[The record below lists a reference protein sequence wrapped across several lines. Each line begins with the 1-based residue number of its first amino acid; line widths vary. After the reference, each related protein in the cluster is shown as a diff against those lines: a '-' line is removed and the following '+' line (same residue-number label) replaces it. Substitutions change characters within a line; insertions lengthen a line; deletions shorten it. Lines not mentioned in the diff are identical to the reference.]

1 MLQYVVPFVIALV
14 VSYALTPSVK
24 KLAIKIGAVDRP
36 NARKVHTHVIPRL
49 GGLAIYIGFMAAVLF
64 CVPLQHELVGM
75 LLGCTAIVAVGIW
88 DDICNIPAKVKLV
101 GQILAACIPIAFG
114 IQIEWLTNPF
124 GDIIVLPE
132 LIAIPVT
139 IFWIIGFTNTVN
151 LIDGL
156 DGLAA
161 GVAFIASISM
171 FLLAYNLNQFLPA
184 LVIVSMAGAA
194 LGFLQYNFNPAKIFM
209 GDTGSMLLVYTLS
222 VAAVLGL
229 VKTAATVA
237 LVVPIIAL
245 GLPILDTTFAIIRR
259 KMSGVPIFQP
269 DKGHLHHR
277 LLALGMT
284 QKQAVLIMYFVSMIL
299 GIVALFVA
307 NVNYKTGI
315 GKTHWHIAQINDRF
329 YPQAVVGGIGCLI
342 RRFFD
347 YDQGNDCIRYAAGS
361 HQDGACRTGI
371 TETCRQDPDHRRR
384 YGPAS
389 PDARP
394 GPGSLPDYAGL

>member
-49 GGLAIYIGFMAAVLF
+49 GGLAIYICFMAAVLF

-101 GQILAACIPIAFG
+101 GQILAACIPVAFG

-209 GDTGSMLLVYTLS
+209 GDTGSMLLGYTLS

-307 NVNYKTGI
+307 NVSYKTGI
-315 GKTHWHIAQINDRF
+315 VTVLVVL
-329 YPQAVVGGIGCLI
+329 AVII
-342 RRFFD
+342 
-347 YDQGNDCIRYAAGS
+347 Y
-361 HQDGACRTGI
+361 
-371 TETCRQDPDHRRR
+371 
-384 YGPAS
+384 
-389 PDARP
+389 
-394 GPGSLPDYAGL
+394 

>member
-88 DDICNIPAKVKLV
+88 AAICNIPAKVKLV

-209 GDTGSMLLVYTLS
+209 GDTGSMLLGYTLS

-307 NVNYKTGI
+307 NVSYKTGI
-315 GKTHWHIAQINDRF
+315 VTVLVVLAVIIYSAKRIGILRKSTTDSTHKQ
-329 YPQAVVGGIGCLI
+329 
-342 RRFFD
+342 
-347 YDQGNDCIRYAAGS
+347 
-361 HQDGACRTGI
+361 
-371 TETCRQDPDHRRR
+371 
-384 YGPAS
+384 
-389 PDARP
+389 
-394 GPGSLPDYAGL
+394 

>member
-14 VSYALTPSVK
+14 VSYLLTPSVK

-101 GQILAACIPIAFG
+101 GQILAACIPIVFG

-132 LIAIPVT
+132 IIAIPVT

-209 GDTGSMLLVYTLS
+209 GDTGSMLLGYTLS

-307 NVNYKTGI
+307 NVSYKTGI
-315 GKTHWHIAQINDRF
+315 VTVLVVLAVIIYSAKRIGILRKSTTDSTHKQ
-329 YPQAVVGGIGCLI
+329 
-342 RRFFD
+342 
-347 YDQGNDCIRYAAGS
+347 
-361 HQDGACRTGI
+361 
-371 TETCRQDPDHRRR
+371 
-384 YGPAS
+384 
-389 PDARP
+389 
-394 GPGSLPDYAGL
+394 

>member
-14 VSYALTPSVK
+14 VSYLLTPSVK

-132 LIAIPVT
+132 IIAIPVT

-161 GVAFIASISM
+161 GVSFIASISM
-171 FLLAYNLNQFLPA
+171 FLMAVSMNQYLPA
-184 LVIVSMAGAA
+184 MIIISMAGAA

-209 GDTGSMLLVYTLS
+209 GDTGSMLLGYTMA
-222 VAAVLGL
+222 VTAVLGL
-229 VKTAATVA
+229 VKTAATIA
-237 LVVPIIAL
+237 LVVPVIAL
-245 GLPILDTTFAIIRR
+245 GLPILDTLFAIVRR
-259 KMSGVPIFQP
+259 KMSGVPIFTP

-277 LLALGMT
+277 LLALGLT
-284 QKQAVLIMYFVSMIL
+284 QKQAVLIMYCVSAVL
-299 GIVALFVA
+299 GLVALFVA
-307 NVNYKTGI
+307 SVNYKTGI
-315 GKTHWHIAQINDRF
+315 LTVAIVLAVIIYSAKRIGILHKTTNSTHKQ
-329 YPQAVVGGIGCLI
+329 
-342 RRFFD
+342 
-347 YDQGNDCIRYAAGS
+347 
-361 HQDGACRTGI
+361 
-371 TETCRQDPDHRRR
+371 
-384 YGPAS
+384 
-389 PDARP
+389 
-394 GPGSLPDYAGL
+394 

>member
-1 MLQYVVPFVIALV
+1 MLQYVVPFIIALV
-14 VSYALTPSVK
+14 VSYLLTPGVK
-24 KLAIKIGAVDRP
+24 KVAIKVGAVDRP

-64 CVPLQHELVGM
+64 CVPLHRELIGM
-75 LLGCTAIVAVGIW
+75 LLGCTAIVAIGIW
-88 DDICNIPAKVKLV
+88 DDICNIPARVKLV
-101 GQILAACIPIAFG
+101 GQIAAACIPVAFG

-124 GDIIVLPE
+124 GDILVLPE
-132 LIAIPVT
+132 FIAIPVT

-171 FLLAYNLNQFLPA
+171 FLLAVNLNQFLPA
-184 LVIVSMAGAA
+184 LIIVSMAGAA

-209 GDTGSMLLVYTLS
+209 GDTGSMLLGYTLAVS
-222 VAAVLGL
+222 AVLGL

-259 KMSGVPIFQP
+259 RMSGVPIFQP

-307 NVNYKTGI
+307 NVSYQTGI
-315 GKTHWHIAQINDRF
+315 VTVLVVL
-329 YPQAVVGGIGCLI
+329 AVIIYSAKRIGIL
-342 RRFFD
+342 RKSTTDSTRK
-347 YDQGNDCIRYAAGS
+347 
-361 HQDGACRTGI
+361 
-371 TETCRQDPDHRRR
+371 P
-384 YGPAS
+384 
-389 PDARP
+389 
-394 GPGSLPDYAGL
+394 

>member
-209 GDTGSMLLVYTLS
+209 GDTGSMLLGYTLS

-284 QKQAVLIMYFVSMIL
+284 QKQVVLIMYFVSMIL

-307 NVNYKTGI
+307 NVSYKTGI
-315 GKTHWHIAQINDRF
+315 VTVLVVLAVIIYSAKRIGILRKSTTDSTHKQ
-329 YPQAVVGGIGCLI
+329 
-342 RRFFD
+342 
-347 YDQGNDCIRYAAGS
+347 
-361 HQDGACRTGI
+361 
-371 TETCRQDPDHRRR
+371 
-384 YGPAS
+384 
-389 PDARP
+389 
-394 GPGSLPDYAGL
+394 

>member
-209 GDTGSMLLVYTLS
+209 GDTGSMLLGYTLS

-299 GIVALFVA
+299 GIVALIVA
-307 NVNYKTGI
+307 NVSYKTGI
-315 GKTHWHIAQINDRF
+315 VTVLVVLAVIIYSAKRIGLLRKSTTDSTHKQ
-329 YPQAVVGGIGCLI
+329 
-342 RRFFD
+342 
-347 YDQGNDCIRYAAGS
+347 
-361 HQDGACRTGI
+361 
-371 TETCRQDPDHRRR
+371 
-384 YGPAS
+384 
-389 PDARP
+389 
-394 GPGSLPDYAGL
+394 

>member
-1 MLQYVVPFVIALV
+1 MLQYVVPFIIALV
-14 VSYALTPSVK
+14 VSYLLTPGVK
-24 KLAIKIGAVDRP
+24 KVAIKVGAVDRP

-64 CVPLQHELVGM
+64 CVPLHHELIGM
-75 LLGCTAIVAVGIW
+75 LLGCTAIVAIGIW
-88 DDICNIPAKVKLV
+88 DDICNIPARVKLV
-101 GQILAACIPIAFG
+101 GQIAAACIPVAFG

-124 GDIIVLPE
+124 GDILVLPE
-132 LIAIPVT
+132 VIAVPLT

-171 FLLAYNLNQFLPA
+171 FLLAVNLNQFLPA
-184 LVIVSMAGAA
+184 LIIVSMAGAA

-209 GDTGSMLLVYTLS
+209 GDTGSMLLGYTLAVS
-222 VAAVLGL
+222 AVLGL

-259 KMSGVPIFQP
+259 RMSGVPIFQP

-307 NVNYKTGI
+307 NVSYQTGI
-315 GKTHWHIAQINDRF
+315 VTVLVVL
-329 YPQAVVGGIGCLI
+329 AVIIYSAKRIGILHKSTTDST
-342 RRFFD
+342 RK
-347 YDQGNDCIRYAAGS
+347 
-361 HQDGACRTGI
+361 
-371 TETCRQDPDHRRR
+371 P
-384 YGPAS
+384 
-389 PDARP
+389 
-394 GPGSLPDYAGL
+394 

>member
-1 MLQYVVPFVIALV
+1 MFAYAFTFLVALAVTFV
-14 VSYALTPSVK
+14 LTPVVK
-24 KLAIKIGAVDRP
+24 NFAIRIGAVDKP
-36 NARKVHTHVIPRL
+36 DARKVHHGLVPRL
-49 GGLAIYIGFMAAVLF
+49 GGLAIYAGFMVSAITTIGFTYEM
-64 CVPLQHELVGM
+64 
-75 LLGCTAIVAVGIW
+75 VGIMAGATFLIIVGVA
-88 DDICNIPAKVKLV
+88 DDVVSLRPKVKLL
-101 GQILAACIPIAFG
+101 GQIIAA
-114 IQIEWLTNPF
+114 
-124 GDIIVLPE
+124 
-132 LIAIPVT
+132 AIPVVIFNINIDWINVPWHGIVYLPAVISIPLT

-209 GDTGSMLLVYTLS
+209 GDTGSMLLGYTLS

-307 NVNYKTGI
+307 NVSYKTGI
-315 GKTHWHIAQINDRF
+315 VTVLVVLAVIIYSAKRIGILRKSTTDSTHKQ
-329 YPQAVVGGIGCLI
+329 
-342 RRFFD
+342 
-347 YDQGNDCIRYAAGS
+347 
-361 HQDGACRTGI
+361 
-371 TETCRQDPDHRRR
+371 
-384 YGPAS
+384 
-389 PDARP
+389 
-394 GPGSLPDYAGL
+394 

>member
-14 VSYALTPSVK
+14 VSYLLTPSVK

-132 LIAIPVT
+132 IIAIPVT

-209 GDTGSMLLVYTLS
+209 GDTGSTFLGYILAVVSIQGLFKFYTIIS
-222 VAAVLGL
+222 FAVPFLM
-229 VKTAATVA
+229 
-237 LVVPIIAL
+237 L
-245 GLPILDTTFAIIRR
+245 GLPIFDTCFAFIRR
-259 KMSGVPIFQP
+259 IAHGQSPMHADRSHV
-269 DKGHLHHR
+269 HHR
-277 LLALGMT
+277 LIDMGFN
-284 QKQAVLIMYFVSMIL
+284 QKQAVAIL
-299 GIVALFVA
+299 YAISATLGL
-307 NVNYKTGI
+307 T
-315 GKTHWHIAQINDRF
+315 
-329 YPQAVVGGIGCLI
+329 AVVLTSSGEVKAVVLL
-342 RRFFD
+342 
-347 YDQGNDCIRYAAGS
+347 AAVLAAILV
-361 HQDGACRTGI
+361 GACI
-371 TETCRQDPDHRRR
+371 I
-384 YGPAS
+384 YGAEHWGKHPQEQKKHKNEA
-389 PDARP
+389 AQEEKNKHE
-394 GPGSLPDYAGL
+394 

>member
-184 LVIVSMAGAA
+184 LVIVSVDEKKAA
-194 LGFLQYNFNPAKIFM
+194 ETCKNA
-209 GDTGSMLLVYTLS
+209 D
-222 VAAVLGL
+222 
-229 VKTAATVA
+229 
-237 LVVPIIAL
+237 PIIAL
-245 GLPILDTTFAIIRR
+245 SYLELYAASLGLGTVWDGFAVALAQHFPKIEAQFHIP
-259 KMSGVPIFQP
+259 KHCQLGFVM
-269 DKGHLHHR
+269 
-277 LLALGMT
+277 ALGIP
-284 QKQAVLIMYFVSMIL
+284 AVAYARTPQLKTDNVEITVQIGPFLSFAALQRVMAGINGWVDSFFCKFV
-299 GIVALFVA
+299 
-307 NVNYKTGI
+307 K
-315 GKTHWHIAQINDRF
+315 
-329 YPQAVVGGIGCLI
+329 
-342 RRFFD
+342 
-347 YDQGNDCIRYAAGS
+347 
-361 HQDGACRTGI
+361 
-371 TETCRQDPDHRRR
+371 
-384 YGPAS
+384 
-389 PDARP
+389 
-394 GPGSLPDYAGL
+394 

>member
-101 GQILAACIPIAFG
+101 GQILAACIPVAFG

-209 GDTGSMLLVYTLS
+209 GDTGSMLLGYTLS

-245 GLPILDTTFAIIRR
+245 GLTILDTTFAIIRR

-307 NVNYKTGI
+307 NVSYKTGI
-315 GKTHWHIAQINDRF
+315 VTVLVVLAVIIYSAKRIGILRKSTTDSTHKQ
-329 YPQAVVGGIGCLI
+329 
-342 RRFFD
+342 
-347 YDQGNDCIRYAAGS
+347 
-361 HQDGACRTGI
+361 
-371 TETCRQDPDHRRR
+371 
-384 YGPAS
+384 
-389 PDARP
+389 
-394 GPGSLPDYAGL
+394 

>member
-1 MLQYVVPFVIALV
+1 MLQYVVPFIIALV
-14 VSYALTPSVK
+14 VSYLLTPGVK
-24 KLAIKIGAVDRP
+24 KVAIKVGAVDRP

-64 CVPLQHELVGM
+64 CVPLHHELIGM
-75 LLGCTAIVAVGIW
+75 LLGCTAIVAIGIW
-88 DDICNIPAKVKLV
+88 DDICNIPARVKLV
-101 GQILAACIPIAFG
+101 GQIAAACIPVAFG

-124 GDIIVLPE
+124 GDILGLPE
-132 LIAIPVT
+132 VIAVPLT

-171 FLLAYNLNQFLPA
+171 FLLAVNLNQFLPA
-184 LVIVSMAGAA
+184 LIIVSMAGAA

-209 GDTGSMLLVYTLS
+209 GDTGSMLLGYTLAVS
-222 VAAVLGL
+222 AVLGL

-259 KMSGVPIFQP
+259 RMSGVPIFQP

-307 NVNYKTGI
+307 NVSYQTGI
-315 GKTHWHIAQINDRF
+315 VTVLVVL
-329 YPQAVVGGIGCLI
+329 AVIIYSAKRIGIL
-342 RRFFD
+342 RKSTTDSTRK
-347 YDQGNDCIRYAAGS
+347 
-361 HQDGACRTGI
+361 
-371 TETCRQDPDHRRR
+371 P
-384 YGPAS
+384 
-389 PDARP
+389 
-394 GPGSLPDYAGL
+394 

>member
-14 VSYALTPSVK
+14 VSYLLTPSVK

-132 LIAIPVT
+132 IIAIPVT

-209 GDTGSMLLVYTLS
+209 GDTGSMLLGYTLS

-307 NVNYKTGI
+307 NVSYKTGI
-315 GKTHWHIAQINDRF
+315 VTVLVVL
-329 YPQAVVGGIGCLI
+329 AVII
-342 RRFFD
+342 
-347 YDQGNDCIRYAAGS
+347 Y
-361 HQDGACRTGI
+361 
-371 TETCRQDPDHRRR
+371 
-384 YGPAS
+384 
-389 PDARP
+389 
-394 GPGSLPDYAGL
+394 